1 MRRARWSFGA
11 VVAIAVA
18 VSVALAS
25 ENHAAAPQHAESPV
39 QVTLAIQPDG
49 LALRVAAGSVSVTF
63 EM

>member
-11 VVAIAVA
+11 VVAIVVA

-25 ENHAAAPQHAESPV
+25 EKAATLQHTERPV

-63 EM
+63 QM